1 MNTLHLSLYFLT
13 HFYMKKQDLIKA
25 MATAAGLSQD
35 AAAKALKSF
44 IDVTTKA
51 LKKGDTV
58 GITGFGTFRVAHRK
72 ARMGVN
78 PQKPTLKIKI
88 AASKS
93 PAFKAGKTF
102 KESI

>member
-1 MNTLHLSLYFLT
+1 MRSLALSLYFLT
-13 HFYMKKQDLIKA
+13 NFSMKKQDLIKA

-44 IDVTTKA
+44 IDVITKT

-78 PQKPTLKIKI
+78 PQSLSNSLWIRKIL
-88 AASKS
+88 SKERIFLYS
-93 PAFKAGKTF
+93 
-102 KESI
+102 